1 MPAREAAVEEAEE
14 RFLKT
19 PEKLLQTA
27 EGEPRLRRNGMEVLH
42 LTYARLSVPGQAQPQ
57 ETIWGPP
64 KDGVKRKAGEESRF
78 ANQPQGGHPNGYQ
91 AKTA

>member
-27 EGEPRLRRNGMEVLH
+27 EGEPRLRRNGCFR
-42 LTYARLSVPGQAQPQ
+42 TGAGSADLSEGIASLD
-57 ETIWGPP
+57 W
-64 KDGVKRKAGEESRF
+64 
-78 ANQPQGGHPNGYQ
+78 
-91 AKTA
+91 